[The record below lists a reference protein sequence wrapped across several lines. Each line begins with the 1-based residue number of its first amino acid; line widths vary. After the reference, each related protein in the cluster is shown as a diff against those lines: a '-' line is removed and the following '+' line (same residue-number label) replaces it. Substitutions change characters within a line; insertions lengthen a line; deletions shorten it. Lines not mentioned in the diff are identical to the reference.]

1 MTSVESTFVSHTRH
15 LVREVMPMILEAV
28 AAESRQPLRKS
39 DGTFVTAI
47 DTAVEERFIKAL
59 REALPD
65 IPILGEEEA
74 SHSPIEARDGAY
86 DYYASFM
93 NAPRQIVIDP
103 IDGTRNFVEGKRE
116 FCIAAALTRAVGGG
130 IWPTAGVVAIPVA
143 GIMFWTD
150 GSAVYRENLITGE
163 ADRLV
168 QRLTSTPRVSANSAD
183 RSWLVANGFEI
194 QLPWVSSGSSVH
206 DFLGTALGDLCG
218 SLVGKQRLWDLMAPL
233 AIAERLGCELR
244 DLISGELVTSIGPQD
259 LSPDIAVRP
268 WGIERKMV
276 LLPMGG
282 EVGSL
287 FSRC

>member
-1 MTSVESTFVSHTRH
+1 MPSVESIFVSHTRH
-15 LVREVMPMILEAV
+15 LVREVMPIILEAV
-28 AAESRQPLRKS
+28 AAESRHPSRKS

-59 REALPD
+59 RGALPD

-93 NAPRQIVIDP
+93 TAPCQIVIDP

-116 FCIAAALTRAVGGG
+116 FCIAAALTCAVGEG
-130 IWPTAGVVAIPVA
+130 IWPVAGVVAIPVE
-143 GIMFWTD
+143 GIMIWTD
-150 GSAVYRENLITGE
+150 GPVVYRENLTTGE
-163 ADRLV
+163 VERFS
-168 QRLTSTPRVSANSAD
+168 QRLSSALRVSANSAD

-206 DFLGTALGDLCG
+206 DFLGTATGELCG

-233 AIAERLGCELR
+233 AIAERLGCDLR
-244 DLISGELVTSIGPQD
+244 DLLSGEVVTCIGPRD
-259 LSPDIAVRP
+259 LSPDIAGRP

-276 LLPMGG
+276 LLPKGG
-282 EVGSL
+282 EVGAL
-287 FSRC
+287 FGRR